1 MSFQEKLR
9 EAETPRIDA
18 VEKLNRYIE
27 ALPKDEQ
34 LALRELIISYP
45 QRYAYEALREEGY
58 KLTRD
63 TIAKWKKRYVV

>member
-45 QRYAYEALREEGY
+45 QRYSYEALQSEGY

>member
-9 EAETPRIDA
+9 EAETPRMDA

-45 QRYAYEALREEGY
+45 QRYSYEALQSEGY

>member
-34 LALRELIISYP
+34 LALCELIISYP

-63 TIAKWKKRYVV
+63 TIVKWKKRYVV

>member
-1 MSFQEKLR
+1 MSFQDRLK
-9 EAETPRIDA
+9 EAETPRVDA
-18 VEKLNRYIE
+18 VDKLNFYIE
-27 ALPKDEQ
+27 SLPKDEQ

-63 TIAKWKKRYVV
+63 TIVKWKRRYVV

>member
-1 MSFQEKLR
+1 MSFQDRLK
-9 EAETPRIDA
+9 EAKTPRIDA

-27 ALPKDEQ
+27 ALPKEEQ

-63 TIAKWKKRYVV
+63 TIVKWKKRYVV

>member
-1 MSFQEKLR
+1 MSFQDKLR

-45 QRYAYEALREEGY
+45 QRYSYEALQSEGY

>member
-1 MSFQEKLR
+1 MSFQDRLK
-9 EAETPRIDA
+9 EAKTPRIDA

-27 ALPKDEQ
+27 ALPKEEQ

-45 QRYAYEALREEGY
+45 QRHSYDALREEGY

-63 TIAKWKKRYVV
+63 TIAKWKNRYVV

>member
-1 MSFQEKLR
+1 MSFQEKLN
-9 EAETPRIDA
+9 EAKTPRIDA
-18 VEKLNRYIE
+18 IERLNNYIMS
-27 ALPKDEQ
+27 LPKDEQ

-63 TIAKWKKRYVV
+63 TIVKWRKRYVV